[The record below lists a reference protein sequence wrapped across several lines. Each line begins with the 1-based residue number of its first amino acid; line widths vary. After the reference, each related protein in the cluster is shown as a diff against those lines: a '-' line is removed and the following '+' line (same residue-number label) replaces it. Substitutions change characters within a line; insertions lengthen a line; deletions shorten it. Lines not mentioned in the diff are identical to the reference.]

1 MEVESHDDPVS
12 RALKYYLDRLSA
24 PFAFQVLME
33 ADFVEADCF
42 AARRQPVVV
51 PAKTLLS
58 QLL

>member
-1 MEVESHDDPVS
+1 
-12 RALKYYLDRLSA
+12 
-24 PFAFQVLME
+24 ME